1 MQNSRSLSSYS
12 YLKGRFSAS
21 QRNSAQAKQLSSSL
35 SSLANSHAAKLFTA
49 KLFTAKLFAATLFT
63 ATILNITTFLT
74 GCADLNAPGGG
85 GYRHDPYYGSGG
97 YGSGGYDRGYDH
109 PNGYGSGDFYREQER
124 ERLRR
129 ERYRLEREQDR
140 LERER
145 RDMERERRD
154 VEREREQERDRNR
167 FPVQP
172 PAYQPPAYQP
182 PSYQPPSYQPPGAPP
197 QREERCPSGFNPSE
211 RKCTTEERRRGCKD
225 MRLPGGL
232 GCVRR

>member
-1 MQNSRSLSSYS
+1 MQNYCNSLLGLFSSS
-12 YLKGRFSAS
+12 IFEALTLKRFSSATSNAGKTRSNCLFAS
-21 QRNSAQAKQLSSSL
+21 AFISVTI
-35 SSLANSHAAKLFTA
+35 FG
-49 KLFTAKLFAATLFT
+49 AATL
-63 ATILNITTFLT
+63 LT

-97 YGSGGYDRGYDH
+97 YGSGGYDRRYDH

-129 ERYRLEREQDR
+129 ERDRLEREQDR

-145 RDMERERRD
+145 RE
-154 VEREREQERDRNR
+154 VERERDRNR
-167 FPVQP
+167 YTAPPPV
-172 PAYQPPAYQP
+172 YQPPAYNP
-182 PSYQPPSYQPPGAPP
+182 PSSPP
-197 QREERCPSGFNPSE
+197 QREERCPSGFSPSE
-211 RKCTTEERRRGCKD
+211 RKCSQDERRRGCKD